1 MHHGMYGTRV
11 VAIAVPALFGRK
23 LAPEIDRALPG
34 SLPPAI
40 NLPRV
45 LHRVLEEAF

>member
-40 NLPRV
+40 KPRV